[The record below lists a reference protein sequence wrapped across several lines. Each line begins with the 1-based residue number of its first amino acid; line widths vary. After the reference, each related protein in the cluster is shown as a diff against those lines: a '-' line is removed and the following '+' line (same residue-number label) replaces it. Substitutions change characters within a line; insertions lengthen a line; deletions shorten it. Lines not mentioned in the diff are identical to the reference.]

1 MPPAFCIILVLY
13 AAVGTNGKSSQPEV
27 FYRKGVAEYLQT
39 SASVIRD
46 VFFEHLSV
54 NESYSLKYHV

>member
-27 FYRKGVAEYLQT
+27 FYGKGVAEYLQT
-39 SASVIRD
+39 SASLIRD
-46 VFFEHLSV
+46 IFFEHLSV
-54 NESYSLKYHV
+54 KESYSLKYHV